1 MRFPRHLLASVALA
15 TFLAGSSSA
24 LAGAQGV
31 TTGAIGGKITDE
43 SGAGIGGVNI
53 TAVNRANGFS
63 STVNSR
69 ADGRYLIPNLEVGTY
84 DVTYRRVGFDPIRRR
99 DLIVALSQVLP
110 QDVQLTAR
118 ATELSG
124 VTIIA
129 ATTTET
135 FTPTN
140 TSVKTIVTDT
150 TLQRLP
156 SLTRNIID
164 MVRVAPQV
172 STSGA
177 GYSAG
182 GMSNRMNNVQIDGAT
197 ERDVFGLGST
207 GTPGAEV
214 NSRSVSLEAVKELQV
229 LLAPFD
235 VRQGNFGGLLV
246 NAVTKGGTNEM
257 HGSAY
262 YYYRDQDYGRNVPQ
276 LRATPFDRTQY
287 GFSFGGPII
296 KDKLHFFIAPEW
308 QTENTP
314 VSGTYQGQPSS
325 FTTAFPIR
333 DADLTAFEA
342 QMAAK
347 GMPNVGTAG
356 YANIPNPLLNF
367 FGRLDYRINDTHR
380 AIVRYNYSE
389 GERLR
394 QQNNRTSTAAVY
406 SGNFH
411 TFDTW
416 KIAPVAQL
424 FSVFGNGSSNE
435 LFVGYNRARN
445 RRTPA
450 SPYPQISITGM
461 PTTTGGTNGS
471 IIAGADQFSQGN
483 ELDTDT
489 YELTDNF
496 NFSRGNH
503 TITLGT
509 RNEYVDLRNMFN
521 QSSYG
526 VWAFR
531 YCTNSTSVTCNPAL
545 GGMDSLAAGNANSF
559 RRAFILQ
566 NGGNVYFRALQ
577 SAWYAQDQIQVS
589 PRLAVTVGLR
599 ADLSKFLDDVD
610 YNAAIDSAY
619 GRNTSDVPKSSLQF
633 SPRVGFNWDLT
644 GDQTQQIRGGIGM
657 FVGTPPYVWLENAYV
672 NSGNIITF
680 LNCGSGGTRAPTFN
694 VDVNVNQTCTGGA
707 GSKPIGDVSFL
718 DKSLKFPQPLRA
730 SLSYDRALPRDLV
743 FSVEGLFSKTLN
755 QFFFVNRNLAGIT
768 GYDRHGRA
776 IYADSIRSS
785 ATAVTTV
792 FTKLPAGVVTNGGIA
807 RFSTAIDVENQSK
820 DQAWS
825 LTTSLRKRYSNNWEG
840 MVAYTHA
847 RARDVQS
854 FGSST
859 HISNWQFGRTLSGN
873 QLEPFRGISLFDQ
886 THKLTAT
893 GTYTKHWVPG
903 WSTDFTATYSG
914 VSGAPHDYVYASTSS
929 SSGDMNGDG
938 RNGND
943 LIYVP
948 RSAYNTNEIQFRQ
961 ITGTVNGVPNTV
973 IATVAQQQA
982 AFEKYIVNSPCLSSH
997 RGEILPRNSCK
1008 QPFLNQVDLAIRQTV
1023 PAVRGQRLS
1032 LQADITN
1039 FGNLL
1044 NKNWGQA
1051 RVTEA
1056 SSNSNVPILTH
1067 VGMTNSNPTVAIP
1080 IVQFNVNQKEYV
1092 VGTFASNYWR
1102 FQLSARYSF

>member
-1 MRFPRHLLASVALA
+1 MRFPRHFLASVAIA
-15 TFLAGSSSA
+15 AFMAGS
-24 LAGAQGV
+24 LPTTTEAQGV
-31 TTGAIGGKITDE
+31 TTGAIGGKVTDE
-43 SGAGIGGVNI
+43 QGTGIPGVQVS
-53 TAVNRANGFS
+53 AVNRANGFS
-63 STVNSR
+63 STVTSR
-69 ADGRYLIPNLEVGTY
+69 ADGRYLIPNLDVGTY
-84 DVTYRRVGFDPIRRR
+84 DLTFRRIGFDPIRRR
-99 DLIVALSQVLP
+99 DIIVALSQVNP
-110 QDVQLTAR
+110 QDVQLTAA

-156 SLTRNIID
+156 SLSRNIID

-197 ERDVFGLGST
+197 ERDVFGLGAT
-207 GTPGAEV
+207 GTPGAET

-246 NAVTKGGTNEM
+246 NAVTKSGTNEY
-257 HGSAY
+257 HGSFY
-262 YYYRDQDYGRNVPQ
+262 GYYRDQDYGANVTQ
-276 LRATPFDRTQY
+276 LRATPFDRSQY
-287 GFSFGGPII
+287 GFSLGGPII
-296 KDKLHFFIAPEW
+296 KDKLQFFLAPEW
-308 QTENTP
+308 QDENTP
-314 VSGTYQGQPSS
+314 VSGTYFGQPAEL
-325 FTTAFPIR
+325 TPVFPIKSE
-333 DADLTAFEA
+333 DLTRFE
-342 QMAAK
+342 QLMTAK
-347 GMPNVGTAG
+347 GMPNVGTPG
-356 YANIPNPLLNF
+356 YANIPNPLLNLF
-367 FGRLDYRINDTHR
+367 ARLDYRINDTHR
-380 AIVRYNYSE
+380 SVLRYNYSE

-394 QQNNRTSTAAVY
+394 QQNNRSSSAAVY

-416 KIAPVAQL
+416 KIAPVFQL
-424 FSVFGNGSSNE
+424 FSVFSGGQSNE
-435 LFVGYNRARN
+435 LFIGYNRARN
-445 RRTPA
+445 RRTPE
-450 SPYPQISITGM
+450 SPYPQITVGSL
-461 PTTTGGTNGS
+461 TTTTNATNGS

-489 YELTDNF
+489 YELTNNF
-496 NFSRGNH
+496 NFQKGNH

-509 RNEYVDLRNMFN
+509 RNEYVDLRNLFN

-526 VWAFR
+526 VWSFR
-531 YCTNSTSVTCNPAL
+531 GL
-545 GGMDSLAAGNANSF
+545 DSLAAGNASTY
-559 RRAFILQ
+559 RRAFILKD
-566 NGGNVYFRALQ
+566 GGNVFFRALQ
-577 SAWYAQDQIQVS
+577 SAWYAQDQWQVT
-589 PRLAVTVGLR
+589 PKLAMTLGLR
-599 ADLSKFLDDVD
+599 ADLSKFLDDVP
-610 YNAAIDSAY
+610 YSAPIDSAY
-619 GRNTSDVPKSSLQF
+619 GRRTDDIPKSSLQI
-633 SPRVGFNWDLT
+633 SPRIGFNYDIS
-644 GDQTQQIRGGIGM
+644 GDQSQQLRGGIGL

-672 NSGNIITF
+672 NSGSIITF
-680 LNCGSGGTRAPTFN
+680 LNCGASIAPGTRAPTFN
-694 VDVNVNQTCTGGA
+694 IDPEANPTCVGGA
-707 GSKPIGDVSFL
+707 GSKPIGDVNWLSS
-718 DKSLKFPQPLRA
+718 SLKFPQPLRA
-730 SLSYDRALPRDLV
+730 SLSYDRSLPRDLV

-768 GYDRHGRA
+768 GRDVHGRVLF
-776 IYADSIRSS
+776 ADSIRAANGVS
-785 ATAVTTV
+785 
-792 FTKLPAGVVTNGGIA
+792 FPRLPATVIANGGAA
-807 RFSTAIDVENQSK
+807 RFSTAIDLLNQSK

-840 MVAYTHA
+840 SVAYTHA

-859 HISNWQFGRTLSGN
+859 HISNWQFGRTLSGD
-873 QLEPFRGISLFDQ
+873 QFSPFRGISLFDQ
-886 THKLTAT
+886 THKLTGT
-893 GTYTKHWVPG
+893 GTYTKHWTG
-903 WSTDFTATYSG
+903 DWSTDFTATYSG
-914 VSGAPHDYVYASTSS
+914 VSGAPHDYVYAV
-929 SSGDMNGDG
+929 SSGSGDLNGDG

-948 RSAYNTNEIQFRQ
+948 RSAYNTNEIRFRNV
-961 ITGTVNGVPNTV
+961 TGTVNGVPNT
-973 IATVAQQQA
+973 IITTIAQQQE
-982 AFEKYIVNSPCLSSH
+982 AFEKYISSSPCLSSQ
-997 RGEILPRNSCK
+997 RGRILQRNSCK
-1008 QPFLNQVDLAIRQTV
+1008 QPFLNQVDVAIRQTI
-1023 PAVRGQRLS
+1023 PSIRGQRVS

-1044 NKNWGQA
+1044 NKKWGQA

-1067 VGMTNSNPTVAIP
+1067 VGQTNSNPQFAIP

-1092 VGTFASNYWR
+1092 VGNFASNFWR

>member
-1 MRFPRHLLASVALA
+1 MRFPRQILASVAIAALM
-15 TFLAGSSSA
+15 AGSLPA
-24 LAGAQGV
+24 FVEAQGV
-31 TTGAIGGKITDE
+31 TTGAIGGKVTDE
-43 SGAGIGGVNI
+43 TGAGVAGVQI
-53 TAVNRANGFS
+53 SAVNKANGFS
-63 STVNSR
+63 STVTSR
-69 ADGRYLIPNLEVGTY
+69 VDGRYLIPNLEVGTY
-84 DVTYRRVGFDPIRRR
+84 DVTFRRIGFDPIRRR

-110 QDVQLTAR
+110 QDVQLTAA

-156 SLTRNIID
+156 SLNRNIID

-197 ERDVFGLGST
+197 ERDVFGLGAT

-246 NAVTKGGTNEM
+246 NAVTKGGTNEY
-257 HGSAY
+257 HGSLY
-262 YYYRDQDYGRNVPQ
+262 GYYRDQDYGRNVPQ
-276 LRATPFDRTQY
+276 LRATPFDRSQY

-296 KDKLHFFIAPEW
+296 KDKLHFFVAPEW
-308 QTENTP
+308 QDENTP
-314 VSGTYQGQPSS
+314 VSGTYLGQPAEL
-325 FTTAFPIR
+325 TPVFPIK
-333 DADLTAFEA
+333 AEDLTRFE
-342 QMAAK
+342 QLMTAK
-347 GMPNVGTAG
+347 GMGDIGTPG
-356 YANIPNPLLNF
+356 YANIPNPLLNMF
-367 FGRLDYRINDTHR
+367 ARLDYRINDTHR
-380 AIVRYNYSE
+380 SVIRYNYSE

-394 QQNNRTSTAAVY
+394 QQNNRSSTAAIY

-416 KIAPVAQL
+416 KIAPVFQL
-424 FSVFGNGSSNE
+424 FSVFASGASNE
-435 LFVGYNRARN
+435 LFIGYNRARN
-445 RRTPA
+445 RRTPE
-450 SPYPQISITGM
+450 SPYPQITVSGLT
-461 PTTTGGTNGS
+461 TTTGGTNGS

-489 YELTDNF
+489 WELTNNYNF
-496 NFSRGNH
+496 ARGNH

-509 RNEYVDLRNMFN
+509 RNEYVDLRNLFN

-526 VWAFR
+526 VWSFR
-531 YCTNSTSVTCNPAL
+531 GL
-545 GGMDSLAAGNANSF
+545 DSLAAGNPNSY
-559 RRAFILQ
+559 RRAFILRD
-566 NGGNVYFRALQ
+566 GGNVYFRALQ
-577 SAWYAQDQIQVS
+577 SAWYAQDQWQVT
-589 PRLAVTVGLR
+589 PTFAMTLGLR
-599 ADLSKFLDDVD
+599 ADLSKFLDDVP
-610 YNAAIDSAY
+610 YSAPIDSAY
-619 GRNTSDVPKSSLQF
+619 GRRTDDIPKSALQI
-633 SPRVGFNWDLT
+633 SPRIGFNWDLT
-644 GDQTQQIRGGIGM
+644 GDQSQQIRGGIGL

-672 NSGNIITF
+672 NSGSIITF
-680 LNCGSGGTRAPTFN
+680 LNCGASGTRAPTFN
-694 VDVNVNQTCTGGA
+694 IDPEANPTCAGGA
-707 GSKPIGDVSFL
+707 GSKPIGDVNWLSS
-718 DKSLKFPQPLRA
+718 SLKFPQPLRA
-730 SLSYDRALPRDLV
+730 SVGYDRSLPRDLV

-755 QFFFVNRNLAGIT
+755 QFFFVNRNLAGVV
-768 GYDRHGRA
+768 GRDVHGRVL
-776 IYADSIRSS
+776 YADSIRASNGQS
-785 ATAVTTV
+785 
-792 FTKLPAGVVTNGGIA
+792 FPKLPATVIANGGTA
-807 RFSTAIDVENQSK
+807 RFSTAIDVVNQNK

-825 LTTSLRKRYSNNWEG
+825 LTTSLRKRYSNNWEAQL
-840 MVAYTHA
+840 AYTHA

-859 HISNWQFGRTLSGN
+859 HISNWQFGRTLSGD
-873 QLEPFRGISLFDQ
+873 QFKPYRGISLFDQ
-886 THKLTAT
+886 THKLTGT
-893 GTYTKHWVPG
+893 GTYTKHWAEG

-914 VSGAPHDYVYASTSS
+914 VSGAPHDYVYAVSG
-929 SSGDMNGDG
+929 SSGDLNGDG

-948 RSAYNTNEIQFRQ
+948 RNAFNTQEIRFRAV
-961 ITGTVNGVPNTV
+961 TNG
-973 IATVAQQQA
+973 ATVAQQQE
-982 AFEKYIVNSPCLSSH
+982 AFEKYIQDSPCLSSQ
-997 RGEILPRNSCK
+997 RGRILQRNSCK
-1008 QPFLNQVDLAIRQTV
+1008 QPFLNQVDVAIRQTL
-1023 PAVRGQRLS
+1023 PSVRGQRVS

-1039 FGNLL
+1039 FGNLI

-1067 VGMTNSNPTVAIP
+1067 VGQTSSNPLFAIP

-1092 VGTFASNYWR
+1092 VGNFASNFWR

>member
-1 MRFPRHLLASVALA
+1 MRFPRHLLASAALA
-15 TFLAGSSSA
+15 AFMAGSLTASA
-24 LAGAQGV
+24 PAQGV
-31 TTGAIGGKITDE
+31 TTGAIGGKVTNE
-43 SGAGIGGVNI
+43 TGEGVAGVQIS
-53 TAVNRANGFS
+53 AVNKANGFS
-63 STVNSR
+63 STVTSR
-69 ADGRYLIPNLEVGTY
+69 VDGRYLIPNLEVGTY
-84 DVTYRRVGFDPIRRR
+84 DVTFRRIGFDPIRRR

-110 QDVQLTAR
+110 QDVQLTAA

-156 SLTRNIID
+156 SLSRNIID

-197 ERDVFGLGST
+197 ERDVFGLGAT

-246 NAVTKGGTNEM
+246 NAVTKGGTNEL
-257 HGSAY
+257 HGSVY
-262 YYYRDQDYGRNVPQ
+262 GYYRDQDYGRNVPE
-276 LRATPFDRTQY
+276 LRSTPFDRTQY
-287 GFSFGGPII
+287 GFSVGGPII
-296 KDKLHFFIAPEW
+296 KDKLHFFVAPEC
-308 QTENTP
+308 QEENTP
-314 VSGTYQGQPSS
+314 VSGPYFNQPSGLS
-325 FTTAFPIR
+325 GPAFPIR
-333 DADLTAFEA
+333 SEDITRFE
-342 QMAAK
+342 QLMAAK
-347 GMPNVGTAG
+347 GMTDVGTPG

-367 FGRLDYRINDTHR
+367 FARLDYRINDTHR
-380 AIVRYNYSE
+380 SVLRYNYSE

-394 QQNNRTSTAAVY
+394 QQNPRTATNAIY

-416 KIAPVAQL
+416 KIAPVFQL
-424 FSVFGNGSSNE
+424 FSVFSGGTSNE
-435 LFVGYNRARN
+435 LFLGYNRARN
-445 RRTPA
+445 RRTPE
-450 SPYPQISITGM
+450 SPYPQITVSGL
-461 PTTTGGTNGS
+461 TTTSGQSGGR

-489 YELTDNF
+489 YELTNNF
-496 NFSRGNH
+496 NLQRGNH
-503 TITLGT
+503 TVTLGT
-509 RNEYVDLRNMFN
+509 RNEYVDLRNLFN

-526 VWAFR
+526 VWSF
-531 YCTNSTSVTCNPAL
+531 NNL
-545 GGMDSLAAGNANSF
+545 DSLAAGNANSY
-559 RRAFILQ
+559 RRAFILKD
-566 NGGNVYFRALQ
+566 GGNVFFRALQ
-577 SAWYAQDQIQVS
+577 SAWYAQDQWQVT
-589 PRLAVTVGLR
+589 PNFAMTIGLR
-599 ADLSKFLDDVD
+599 ADLSKFLDEVD
-610 YNAAIDSAY
+610 HNVAIDSAY
-619 GRNTSDVPKSSLQF
+619 GRSTSDVPKSSLQI
-633 SPRVGFNWDLT
+633 SPRIGFNWDLS
-644 GDQTQQIRGGIGM
+644 GDQTQQIRGGIGL

-680 LNCGSGGTRAPTFN
+680 LNCGTSGTRAPTFN
-694 VDVNVNQTCTGGA
+694 IDPEANPTCSGGL

-718 DKSLKFPQPLRA
+718 DKDLNFPQPMRA

-755 QFFFVNRNLAGIT
+755 QFFFVNRNLEGIQT
-768 GYDRHGRA
+768 YDKYGRA
-776 IYADSIRSS
+776 IYATTFN
-785 ATAVTTV
+785 ATTGVASPRLPQAVI
-792 FTKLPAGVVTNGGIA
+792 ANGGTA
-807 RFSTAIDVENQSK
+807 RFSTAIDIENQSK

-840 MVAYTHA
+840 AVAYTHA

-859 HISNWQFGRTLSGN
+859 HISNWQFGRTLSGD
-873 QLEPFRGISLFDQ
+873 QLEAFRGISLFDQ
-886 THKLTAT
+886 THKLTGT
-893 GTYTKHWVPG
+893 GTYTKHWAAG
-903 WSTDFTATYSG
+903 WATDFTATYSG
-914 VSGAPHDYVYASTSS
+914 VSGSPHDYVYASTAASN
-929 SSGDMNGDG
+929 GDLNGDG

-948 RSAYNTNEIQFRQ
+948 RSAFNTTEIQFRA
-961 ITGTVNGVPNTV
+961 VANG
-973 IATVAQQQA
+973 ATVAQQQA
-982 AFEKYIVNSPCLSSH
+982 AFEKYIQDSPCLSAN
-997 RGEILPRNSCK
+997 RGRILPRNACK
-1008 QPFLNQVDLAIRQTV
+1008 QPFLNQIDLAIRQTI
-1023 PAVRGQRLS
+1023 PSVRGQRLS

-1039 FGNLL
+1039 FGNLI
-1044 NKNWGQA
+1044 NKDWGQA

-1067 VGMTNSNPTVAIP
+1067 VGMTNSNPTVATP
-1080 IVQFNVNQKEYV
+1080 IVQFNVNQKEYI
-1092 VGTFASNYWR
+1092 VGNFASNFWR

>member
-1 MRFPRHLLASVALA
+1 MRFPRHLLASVAVA
-15 TFLAGSSSA
+15 TFMAGSLTASA
-24 LAGAQGV
+24 SAQGV
-31 TTGAIGGKITDE
+31 TTGAIGGKVTNE
-43 SGAGIGGVNI
+43 SGEGVAGVQIS
-53 TAVNRANGFS
+53 AVNRGNGFS
-63 STVNSR
+63 STVTSR
-69 ADGRYLIPNLEVGTY
+69 VDGRYLIPNLEVGTY
-84 DVTYRRVGFDPIRRR
+84 DVTFRRIGFDPIRRR

-110 QDVQLTAR
+110 LDVQLTAA

-156 SLTRNIID
+156 SLSRNIID
-164 MVRVAPQV
+164 MVRVSPQV

-197 ERDVFGLGST
+197 ERDVFGLGAT

-246 NAVTKGGTNEM
+246 NAVTKGGTNEI
-257 HGSAY
+257 HGSIY
-262 YYYRDQDYGRNVPQ
+262 GYYRDQDYGANVTQ
-276 LRATPFDRTQY
+276 LRSTPFDRTQY
-287 GFSFGGPII
+287 GFSLGGPII
-296 KDKLHFFIAPEW
+296 KDKLHFFVAPEW
-308 QTENTP
+308 QEENTP
-314 VSGTYQGQPSS
+314 VSGTYFGQPASL
-325 FTTAFPIR
+325 TPVFPIPDSAITR
-333 DADLTAFEA
+333 FE
-342 QMAAK
+342 QIMSAK
-347 GMPNVGTAG
+347 GMADIGTPG
-356 YANIPNPLLNF
+356 YANIPNPLLNMF
-367 FGRLDYRINDTHR
+367 ARIDYRINDTHR
-380 AIVRYNYSE
+380 SVLRYNYSE

-394 QQNNRTSTAAVY
+394 QQNNRGSTAAVY

-416 KIAPVAQL
+416 KIAPVFQL
-424 FSVFGNGSSNE
+424 FSVFSGGSSNE
-435 LFVGYNRARN
+435 LFIGYNRARN
-445 RRTPA
+445 RRTPE
-450 SPYPQISITGM
+450 SPYPQITVSGLR
-461 PTTTGGTNGS
+461 TTTGGTNGT

-489 YELTDNF
+489 YELTNNF

-509 RNEYVDLRNMFN
+509 RNEYVDLRNLFN
-521 QSSYG
+521 QSSFG
-526 VWAFR
+526 VWSFR
-531 YCTNSTSVTCNPAL
+531 GL
-545 GGMDSLAAGNANSF
+545 DSLAAGNANSY
-559 RRAFILQ
+559 RRAFILKD
-566 NGGNVYFRALQ
+566 GGNVYFRALQ
-577 SAWYAQDQIQVS
+577 SAWYAQDQWQVS
-589 PRLAVTVGLR
+589 PNFAMTLGLR
-599 ADLSKFLDDVD
+599 ADISKFLDDVP
-610 YNAAIDSAY
+610 YSAPIDSAY
-619 GRNTSDVPKSSLQF
+619 GRRTDDIPKSALQL
-633 SPRVGFNWDLT
+633 SPRIGFNWDMS
-644 GDQTQQIRGGIGM
+644 GDQSQQIRGGIGL

-672 NSGNIITF
+672 NSGSIITF
-680 LNCGSGGTRAPTFN
+680 LNCGTGGTRAPTFN
-694 VDVNVNQTCTGGA
+694 IDPEANPTCSGGA
-707 GSKPIGDVSFL
+707 GSKPICDVNWLSS
-718 DKSLKFPQPLRA
+718 SLKFPQPLRA
-730 SLSYDRALPRDLV
+730 SLSYDRSLPRDLV

-768 GYDRHGRA
+768 GYDRRGRA
-776 IYADSIRSS
+776 IYADSIRASNAAS
-785 ATAVTTV
+785 
-792 FTKLPAGVVTNGGIA
+792 FPRLPASVIANGGTA
-807 RFSTAIDVENQSK
+807 RFSTAIDLLNQNK

-840 MVAYTHA
+840 SVAYTHA

-859 HISNWQFGRTLSGN
+859 HISNWQFGRTLSGD
-873 QLEPFRGISLFDQ
+873 QLSPFRGISLFDQ
-886 THKLTAT
+886 THKLTGT
-893 GTYTKHWVPG
+893 GTYTKHWSEG

-914 VSGAPHDYVYASTSS
+914 VSGSPHDYVYASTSS
-929 SSGDMNGDG
+929 SNGDMNGDG

-948 RSAYNTNEIQFRQ
+948 RSAFNTTEIQFRAV
-961 ITGTVNGVPNTV
+961 TNG
-973 IATVAQQQA
+973 ATVAEQQA
-982 AFEKYIVNSPCLSSH
+982 AFEQYILNSPCLREN
-997 RGEILPRNSCK
+997 RGRILPRNSCK
-1008 QPFLNQVDLAIRQTV
+1008 QPFLNQIDLAIRQTI
-1023 PAVRGQRLS
+1023 PSVRGQRLS

-1044 NKNWGQA
+1044 NKEWGQA

-1067 VGMTNSNPTVAIP
+1067 VGMTNSNPTVATP
-1080 IVQFNVNQKEYV
+1080 IVQFNVNQKEYI
-1092 VGTFASNYWR
+1092 VGNFASNFWR

>member
-1 MRFPRHLLASVALA
+1 MRLPRHLLAGVALA
-15 TFLAGSSSA
+15 AFIAGTIPASA
-24 LAGAQGV
+24 PAQGV
-31 TTGAIGGKITDE
+31 TTGAIGGKVTDE
-43 SGAGIGGVNI
+43 QGVGIAGVQIS
-53 TAVNRANGFS
+53 AVNRANGFS
-63 STVNSR
+63 STVTSR

-84 DVTYRRVGFDPIRRR
+84 DLTLRRLGFDPVRRR

-110 QDVQLTAR
+110 QDVELTAQ
-118 ATELSG
+118 ATQLSG
-124 VTIIA
+124 VVIVA

-156 SLTRNIID
+156 SLSRNIID

-197 ERDVFGLGST
+197 ERDVFGLGAT

-257 HGSAY
+257 HGSVY
-262 YYYRDQDYGRNVPQ
+262 GYYRDQDYGRNVPQ
-276 LRATPFDRTQY
+276 LRASPFDRSQY
-287 GFSFGGPII
+287 GFSLGGPII
-296 KDKLHFFIAPEW
+296 RDKLHFFVAPEW
-308 QTENTP
+308 QDENTP
-314 VSGTYQGQPSS
+314 VGGTYLGQPAEL
-325 FTTAFPIR
+325 TPVFPIR
-333 DADLTAFEA
+333 DADLTRFE
-342 QMAAK
+342 QLMTAK
-347 GMPNVGTAG
+347 GMPNVGTPG
-356 YANIPNPLLNF
+356 YANIPNPLLNMF
-367 FGRLDYRINDTHR
+367 ARLDFRINDTHR
-380 AIVRYNYSE
+380 SVLRYNYSE

-394 QQNNRTSTAAVY
+394 QQNNRGSTASVY

-416 KIAPVAQL
+416 KIAPVFQL
-424 FSVFGNGSSNE
+424 FSVFSNGTSNE
-435 LFVGYNRARN
+435 LFLGYNRARN
-445 RRTPA
+445 RRTPE
-450 SPYPQISITGM
+450 SPYPQITVSGL
-461 PTTTGGTNGS
+461 TTNTGGTNGT
-471 IIAGADQFSQGN
+471 IVAGADQFSQGN

-489 YELTDNF
+489 YELTNNF
-496 NFSRGNH
+496 NFQRGNH

-509 RNEYVDLRNMFN
+509 RNEYVDLRNLFN

-526 VWAFR
+526 VWSFR
-531 YCTNSTSVTCNPAL
+531 GL
-545 GGMDSLAAGNANSF
+545 DSLEAGNPTTY
-559 RRAFILQ
+559 RRAFILRD
-566 NGGNVYFRALQ
+566 GGNVFFRALQ
-577 SAWYAQDQIQVS
+577 SAWYAQDQWQVS
-589 PRLAVTVGLR
+589 PRVAMTIGLR
-599 ADLSKFLDDVD
+599 ADVSRFLDDVP
-610 YNAAIDSAY
+610 YSAPIDSAY
-619 GRNTSDVPKSSLQF
+619 GRRTDDIPKSSLQI
-633 SPRVGFNWDLT
+633 SPRVGFNWDLR
-644 GDQTQQIRGGIGM
+644 GDQTQQIRGGIGL

-672 NSGNIITF
+672 NSGSIITF
-680 LNCGSGGTRAPTFN
+680 LNCGTSGTRAPAFN
-694 VDVNVNQTCTGGA
+694 IDPETNPTCQGGA
-707 GSKPIGDVSFL
+707 GSKPIGDVNWLS
-718 DKSLKFPQPLRA
+718 SGLKFPQPLRA

-768 GYDRHGRA
+768 GYDPHGRA
-776 IYADSIRSS
+776 IFADSIRAANAAS
-785 ATAVTTV
+785 
-792 FTKLPAGVVTNGGIA
+792 FPKLPAAVIANGGTA
-807 RFSTAIDVENQSK
+807 RFSTAIDLLNQSK

-840 MVAYTHA
+840 SVAYTHA

-859 HISNWQFGRTLSGN
+859 HISNWQFGRTLSGD
-873 QLEPFRGISLFDQ
+873 QFSPFTGISLFDQ
-886 THKLTAT
+886 THKLTGT
-893 GTYTKHWVPG
+893 GTYTKHWSPG
-903 WSTDFTATYSG
+903 WATDFTATYSG
-914 VSGAPHDYVYASTSS
+914 VSGSPHDYVYASTAASN
-929 SSGDMNGDG
+929 GDMNGDG

-948 RSAYNTNEIQFRQ
+948 RNTSNTQEIRFRAV
-961 ITGTVNGVPNTV
+961 TNG
-973 IATVAQQQA
+973 ATVAEQQA
-982 AFEKYIVNSPCLSSH
+982 AFDKFITNSPCLSEQ
-997 RGEILPRNSCK
+997 RGRILSRNSCK
-1008 QPFLNQVDLAIRQTV
+1008 LPFLNQIDVAIRQTV
-1023 PAVRGQRLS
+1023 PSVRGQRLS

-1044 NKNWGQA
+1044 NKNWGQQ
-1051 RVTEA
+1051 RVAEA

-1067 VGMTNSNPTVAIP
+1067 VGMSNSNPTVAVP
-1080 IVQFNVNQKEYV
+1080 IVQFNVNQQEHV
-1092 VGTFASNYWR
+1092 IGNFASNFWR

>member
-1 MRFPRHLLASVALA
+1 MKLPRQLLVSVALA
-15 TFLAGSSSA
+15 AFMAGSVSA

-31 TTGAIGGKITDE
+31 TTGAIGGKVTDE
-43 SGAGIGGVNI
+43 SDAALAGVNV
-53 TAVNRANGFS
+53 TAVNRSNGFS
-63 STVNSR
+63 SSVNSR
-69 ADGRYLIPNLEVGTY
+69 ADGRYLIPNLEVGIY
-84 DVTYRRVGFDPIRRR
+84 DLTFRRVGFDPIRRR
-99 DLIVALSQVLP
+99 DLVVALSQVLK
-110 QDVQLTAR
+110 QDVQLSAR

-124 VTIIA
+124 VTIVA

-156 SLTRNIID
+156 SLSRNIID
-164 MVRVAPQV
+164 MVRVSPQV

-197 ERDVFGLGST
+197 ERDVFGLGAT
-207 GTPGAEV
+207 GTPGAET

-257 HGSAY
+257 HGSVY
-262 YYYRDQDYGRNVPQ
+262 GYYRDQDYGRNVPQ

-296 KDKLHFFIAPEW
+296 KDKLHFFVAPEW

-314 VSGTYQGQPSS
+314 VSGTYLGQP
-325 FTTAFPIR
+325 AELLPVFPIR
-333 DADLTAFEA
+333 DADVTRFE
-342 QMAAK
+342 QLMTAK
-347 GMPNVGTAG
+347 GMPDFGTPG
-356 YANIPNPLLNF
+356 YANIPNPLLNMF
-367 FGRLDYRINDTHR
+367 ARLDYRINDTHR
-380 AIVRYNYSE
+380 AVARYNYSE

-394 QQNNRTSTAAVY
+394 QQNNRGSTASVY

-416 KIAPVAQL
+416 KIAPVFQL

-435 LFVGYNRARN
+435 LFLGYNRARN
-445 RRTPA
+445 RRTPE
-450 SPYPQISITGM
+450 SPYPQITVSGLT
-461 PTTTGGTNGS
+461 TTTGGTNGS

-489 YELTDNF
+489 YELTNNYNF
-496 NFSRGNH
+496 QRGNH

-509 RNEYVDLRNMFN
+509 RNEYVDLRNLFN

-531 YCTNSTSVTCNPAL
+531 GL
-545 GGMDSLAAGNANSF
+545 DSLAAGNPSSY
-559 RRAFILQ
+559 RRAFILKD
-566 NGGNVYFRALQ
+566 GGNVYFRALQ
-577 SAWYAQDQIQVS
+577 SAWYVQDQWQVA
-589 PRLAVTVGLR
+589 PNFAMTLGFR
-599 ADLSKFLDDVD
+599 ADLSKFLDDVEH
-610 YNAAIDSAY
+610 NAAIDSAY
-619 GRNTSDVPKSSLQF
+619 GRSTSDVPKSALQF
-633 SPRVGFNWDLT
+633 SPRVGFNWDLK
-644 GDQTQQIRGGIGM
+644 GDQQQQIRGGIGL

-680 LNCGSGGTRAPTFN
+680 LNCGGSGTRAPDFN
-694 VDVNVNQTCTGGA
+694 IDPEANQTCRGGA

-718 DKSLKFPQPLRA
+718 DKDLLFPQPMRA

-743 FSVEGLFSKTLN
+743 FSIEGLYSKTLN

-776 IYADSIRSS
+776 LYADSIRTNVS
-785 ATAVTTV
+785 AV
-792 FTKLPAGVVTNGGIA
+792 FTRLPQGVIANGGIA
-807 RFSTAIDVENQSK
+807 RFSTAIDVQNQSK
-820 DQAWS
+820 DNAWS

-840 MVAYTHA
+840 TVAYTHA

-859 HISNWQFGRTLSGN
+859 HISNWQFGRTLSGDQN
-873 QLEPFRGISLFDQ
+873 SEFRGISLFDQ
-886 THKLTAT
+886 THKLTGT
-893 GTYTKHWVPG
+893 GTYTKNWRPG

-914 VSGAPHDYVYASTSS
+914 VSGAPHDYVYATISA

-943 LIYVP
+943 LIYIP
-948 RSAYNTNEIQFRQ
+948 RSAFNTQEIQFRAV
-961 ITGTVNGVPNTV
+961 TNG
-973 IATVAQQQA
+973 ATVAQQQA
-982 AFEKYIVNSPCLSSH
+982 AFEQYIQDSPCLSSQ
-997 RGEILPRNSCK
+997 RGQILRRNSCK
-1008 QPFLNQVDLAIRQTV
+1008 QPFLNQMDVAIRQTI
-1023 PAVRGQRLS
+1023 PSVRGQRLS

-1067 VGMTNSNPTVAIP
+1067 VGMTNINPTVAIP
-1080 IVQFNVNQKEYV
+1080 IVQFNVNQKEYI
-1092 VGTFASNYWR
+1092 VGNFASNFWR

>member
-1 MRFPRHLLASVALA
+1 MKLPRQLLVGVALA
-15 TFLAGSSSA
+15 AFMAGSVSA

-31 TTGAIGGKITDE
+31 TTGAIGGKVTDE
-43 SGAGIGGVNI
+43 SDAPLAGVNI

-63 STVNSR
+63 SSVNSR
-69 ADGRYLIPNLEVGTY
+69 ADGRYLIPNLEVGVYELTF
-84 DVTYRRVGFDPIRRR
+84 RRVGFDPIRRR
-99 DLIVALSQVLP
+99 DLVVALSQVLK
-110 QDVQLTAR
+110 QDVQLSAR

-124 VTIIA
+124 VTIVA

-156 SLTRNIID
+156 SLSRNIID
-164 MVRVAPQV
+164 MVRVSPQV

-197 ERDVFGLGST
+197 ERDVFGLGAT
-207 GTPGAEV
+207 GTPGAET

-246 NAVTKGGTNEM
+246 NAVTKGGTNDM
-257 HGSAY
+257 HGSVY
-262 YYYRDQDYGRNVPQ
+262 GYYRNQDYGRNVPQ

-296 KDKLHFFIAPEW
+296 KDKLHFFVAPEW

-314 VSGTYQGQPSS
+314 VSGTYLGQPAEL
-325 FTTAFPIR
+325 TPVFPIK
-333 DADLTAFEA
+333 DADLTRFE
-342 QMAAK
+342 QLMAAK
-347 GMPNVGTAG
+347 GMPDFGTPG
-356 YANIPNPLLNF
+356 YANIPNPLLNMF
-367 FGRLDYRINDTHR
+367 ARLDYQINDVHR
-380 AIVRYNYSE
+380 SVLRYNYSE

-394 QQNNRTSTAAVY
+394 QQNNRGATAAVY

-416 KIAPVAQL
+416 KIAPVFQL
-424 FSVFGNGSSNE
+424 FSVFKGGTSNE

-445 RRTPA
+445 RRTPE
-450 SPYPQISITGM
+450 SPYPQITVSGLT
-461 PTTTGGTNGS
+461 TTTGGTNGS

-489 YELTDNF
+489 YELTDNY
-496 NFSRGNH
+496 NFQRGNH
-503 TITLGT
+503 TLTLGT
-509 RNEYVDLRNMFN
+509 RNEYVDLRNLFN

-531 YCTNSTSVTCNPAL
+531 GL
-545 GGMDSLAAGNANSF
+545 DSLAAGNASSY
-559 RRAFILQ
+559 RRAFILKD
-566 NGGNVYFRALQ
+566 GGNVYFRALQ
-577 SAWYAQDQIQVS
+577 SAWYVQDQWQVS
-589 PRLAVTVGLR
+589 PNFAMTLGFR
-599 ADLSKFLDDVD
+599 ADISKFLDDVQH
-610 YNAAIDSAY
+610 NAAIDSAY
-619 GRNTSDVPKSSLQF
+619 GRSTSDVPKSSVQF
-633 SPRVGFNWDLT
+633 SPRVGFNWDMN
-644 GDQTQQIRGGIGM
+644 GDQQQQIRGGIGL

-680 LNCGSGGTRAPTFN
+680 LNCGAAPTKAPTFN
-694 VDVNVNQTCTGGA
+694 IDVDANQTCVGGA

-718 DKSLKFPQPLRA
+718 DKDLLFPQPMRA

-743 FSVEGLFSKTLN
+743 FSVEGLYSKTLN

-776 IYADSIRSS
+776 IYADSIRTNA
-785 ATAVTTV
+785 AT
-792 FTKLPAGVVTNGGIA
+792 FTRLPASVLANGGIA

-820 DQAWS
+820 DNAWS
-825 LTTSLRKRYSNNWEG
+825 LTTSLRKRYSNNWEAQ
-840 MVAYTHA
+840 VAYTHA

-859 HISNWQFGRTLSGN
+859 HISNWQFGRTLSGD
-873 QLEPFRGISLFDQ
+873 QLSAFRGISLFDQ
-886 THKLTAT
+886 THKLTGT
-893 GTYTKHWVPG
+893 GTYTKQWTPG
-903 WSTDFTATYSG
+903 WSTDFTATYTG
-914 VSGAPHDYVYASTSS
+914 VSGSPHDYVYASTSAAN
-929 SSGDMNGDG
+929 GDMNGDG
-938 RNGND
+938 KNGND

-948 RSAYNTNEIQFRQ
+948 RSAYNTTEIQFRAV
-961 ITGTVNGVPNTV
+961 TNG
-973 IATVAQQQA
+973 ATVAQQQA
-982 AFEKYIVNSPCLSSH
+982 AFEKYIQNSPCLSSQ
-997 RGEILPRNSCK
+997 RGQIMSRNSCK
-1008 QPFLNQVDLAIRQTV
+1008 QPFLNQMDLAIRQTI
-1023 PAVRGQRLS
+1023 PSVRGQRLS

-1039 FGNLL
+1039 FGNLI
-1044 NKNWGQA
+1044 NKNWGQQ

-1080 IVQFNVNQKEYV
+1080 IVQFNVNQKEYI
-1092 VGTFASNYWR
+1092 VGNFASNFWR

>member
-15 TFLAGSSSA
+15 AFMAGSLTASA
-24 LAGAQGV
+24 PAQGV
-31 TTGAIGGKITDE
+31 TTGAIGGKVTNE
-43 SGAGIGGVNI
+43 TGEGVAGVQIS
-53 TAVNRANGFS
+53 AVNRGNGFS
-63 STVNSR
+63 STVTSR
-69 ADGRYLIPNLEVGTY
+69 VDGRYLVPNLEVGTY
-84 DVTYRRVGFDPIRRR
+84 DVTFRRIGFDPIRRR

-110 QDVQLTAR
+110 LDVQLTAA

-156 SLTRNIID
+156 SLSRNIID

-172 STSGA
+172 STSGS

-246 NAVTKGGTNEM
+246 NAVTKGGTNEY
-257 HGSAY
+257 HGSIY
-262 YYYRDQDYGRNVPQ
+262 GYYRDQDYGRNVPQ

-296 KDKLHFFIAPEW
+296 KDKLHFFVAPEW
-308 QTENTP
+308 QEENTP
-314 VSGTYQGQPSS
+314 VSGTYLGQPA
-325 FTTAFPIR
+325 TLTPVFPIPDSSITR
-333 DADLTAFEA
+333 FE
-342 QMAAK
+342 QIMTSK
-347 GMPNVGTAG
+347 GMPDFGTPG
-356 YANIPNPLLNF
+356 YANIPNPLLNLF
-367 FGRLDYRINDTHR
+367 ARIDYRINDTHR
-380 AIVRYNYSE
+380 SVLRYNYSE

-394 QQNNRTSTAAVY
+394 QQNNRGSTAAVY

-416 KIAPVAQL
+416 KIAPVFQL
-424 FSVFGNGSSNE
+424 FSVFGGGSSNE
-435 LFVGYNRARN
+435 LFIGYNRARN
-445 RRTPA
+445 RRTPE
-450 SPYPQISITGM
+450 SPYPQITVSGLR
-461 PTTTGGTNGS
+461 TTTGGTNGT

-489 YELTDNF
+489 YELTNNF

-509 RNEYVDLRNMFN
+509 RNEYVDLRNLFN
-521 QSSYG
+521 QSSFG
-526 VWAFR
+526 VWSFR
-531 YCTNSTSVTCNPAL
+531 GL
-545 GGMDSLAAGNANSF
+545 DSLAAGNANSY
-559 RRAFILQ
+559 RRAFILKD
-566 NGGNVYFRALQ
+566 GGNVFFRALQ
-577 SAWYAQDQIQVS
+577 SAWYAQDQWQVT
-589 PRLAVTVGLR
+589 PNFAMTLGLR
-599 ADLSKFLDDVD
+599 ADLSKFLDDVP
-610 YNAAIDSAY
+610 YSAPIDSAY
-619 GRNTSDVPKSSLQF
+619 GRRTDDIPKSALQI
-633 SPRVGFNWDLT
+633 SPRIGFNWDMS
-644 GDQTQQIRGGIGM
+644 GDQSQQIRGGIGL

-672 NSGNIITF
+672 NSGSIITF
-680 LNCGSGGTRAPTFN
+680 LNCGTGGTRAPTFN
-694 VDVNVNQTCTGGA
+694 IDPEANPTCSGGA
-707 GSKPIGDVSFL
+707 GSKPIGDVNWLSS
-718 DKSLKFPQPLRA
+718 SLKFPQPLRA
-730 SLSYDRALPRDLV
+730 SLSYDRSLPRDLV
-743 FSVEGLFSKTLN
+743 FSLEGLFSKTLN

-776 IYADSIRSS
+776 IYADSIRASNAAS
-785 ATAVTTV
+785 
-792 FTKLPAGVVTNGGIA
+792 FPRLPASVIANGGTA
-807 RFSTAIDVENQSK
+807 RFSTAIDLLNQNK

-840 MVAYTHA
+840 SVAYTHA

-859 HISNWQFGRTLSGN
+859 HISNWQFGRTLSGD
-873 QLEPFRGISLFDQ
+873 QLSPFRGISLFDQ
-886 THKLTAT
+886 THKLTGT
-893 GTYTKHWVPG
+893 GTYTKHWTEG

-914 VSGAPHDYVYASTSS
+914 VSGSPHDYVYASTSS
-929 SSGDMNGDG
+929 SNGDMNGDG

-948 RSAYNTNEIQFRQ
+948 RSAFNTTEIQFRAV
-961 ITGTVNGVPNTV
+961 TNG
-973 IATVAQQQA
+973 ATVAQQQA
-982 AFEKYIVNSPCLSSH
+982 AFEKYIQDSPCLREN
-997 RGEILPRNSCK
+997 RGRILPRNSCK
-1008 QPFLNQVDLAIRQTV
+1008 QPFLNQIDLAIRQTI
-1023 PAVRGQRLS
+1023 PSVRGQRLS

-1039 FGNLL
+1039 FGNLI

-1067 VGMTNSNPTVAIP
+1067 VGMTSSNPTVAVP
-1080 IVQFNVNQKEYV
+1080 IVQFNVNQKEYI
-1092 VGTFASNYWR
+1092 VGNFASNFWR

>member
-1 MRFPRHLLASVALA
+1 MKFPRQFLASVAMA
-15 TFLAGSSSA
+15 AMMAGSLITS
-24 LAGAQGV
+24 AGAQGV
-31 TTGAIGGKITDE
+31 TTGAIGGKVTDE
-43 SGAGIGGVNI
+43 QGAGIPGVQVS
-53 TAVNRANGFS
+53 AVNRANGFS
-63 STVNSR
+63 STVTSR

-84 DVTYRRVGFDPIRRR
+84 DLTFRRIGFDPIRRR
-99 DLIVALSQVLP
+99 DIIVALSQVNL
-110 QDVQLTAR
+110 QDVQLTAA

-156 SLTRNIID
+156 SLSRNIID

-197 ERDVFGLGST
+197 ERDVFGLGAT

-246 NAVTKGGTNEM
+246 NAVTKGGTNEY
-257 HGSAY
+257 HGSVY
-262 YYYRDQDYGRNVPQ
+262 GYYRDQDYGRNVPQ

-287 GFSFGGPII
+287 GFSLGGPII
-296 KDKLHFFIAPEW
+296 KDKLQFFIAPEW
-308 QTENTP
+308 QDENTP
-314 VSGTYQGQPSS
+314 VSGTYQGQPASL
-325 FTTAFPIR
+325 TPVFPIPDSTITR
-333 DADLTAFEA
+333 FE
-342 QMAAK
+342 QIMAAK
-347 GMPNVGTAG
+347 GMTDIGTPG
-356 YANIPNPLLNF
+356 YANIPNPLLNMF
-367 FGRLDYRINDTHR
+367 ARLDYRINDTHR
-380 AIVRYNYSE
+380 SVIRYNYSE

-394 QQNNRTSTAAVY
+394 QQNGRGSTVAVY

-416 KIAPVAQL
+416 KIAPVFQL
-424 FSVFGNGSSNE
+424 FSVFSGGSSNE
-435 LFVGYNRARN
+435 LFIGYNRARN
-445 RRTPA
+445 RRTPE
-450 SPYPQISITGM
+450 SPYPQIRVTGLT
-461 PTTTGGTNGS
+461 TTTGGTNGE
-471 IIAGADQFSQGN
+471 IFAGADQFSQGN

-489 YELTDNF
+489 YELTNNYNF
-496 NFSRGNH
+496 QRGNH

-509 RNEYVDLRNMFN
+509 RNEYVDLRNLFN

-526 VWAFR
+526 VWSFR
-531 YCTNSTSVTCNPAL
+531 GL
-545 GGMDSLAAGNANSF
+545 DSLSAGNPNSY
-559 RRAFILQ
+559 RRAFILRD
-566 NGGNVYFRALQ
+566 GGNVYFRALQ
-577 SAWYAQDQIQVS
+577 SAWYGQDQWQVT
-589 PRLAVTVGLR
+589 PNFAMTLGLR
-599 ADLSKFLDDVD
+599 ADISKFLDDVP
-610 YNAAIDSAY
+610 YSAPIDSAY
-619 GRNTSDVPKSSLQF
+619 GRRTDDIPKSALQI
-633 SPRVGFNWDLT
+633 SPRIGFNWDVS
-644 GDQTQQIRGGIGM
+644 GDQTSQIRGGIGL

-672 NSGNIITF
+672 NSGSIITF
-680 LNCGSGGTRAPTFN
+680 LNCGASGTRAPTFN
-694 VDVNVNQTCTGGA
+694 IDPEANPTCQGGL
-707 GSKPIGDVSFL
+707 GSKPIGDVNWLS
-718 DKSLKFPQPLRA
+718 SNLKFPQPLRA
-730 SLSYDRALPRDLV
+730 SLGYDRSLPRDLV

-755 QFFFVNRNLAGIT
+755 QFFFVNRNLAGVT
-768 GYDRHGRA
+768 GRDVHGRVLF
-776 IYADSIRSS
+776 ADSIRASNGQS
-785 ATAVTTV
+785 
-792 FTKLPAGVVTNGGIA
+792 FPKLPAGVIANGGTA
-807 RFSTAIDVENQSK
+807 RFSTAIDVINQNK

-825 LTTSLRKRYSNNWEG
+825 LTTSLRKRYSNNWEA
-840 MVAYTHA
+840 MLAYTHA

-859 HISNWQFGRTLSGN
+859 HISNWQFGRTLSSD
-873 QLEPFRGISLFDQ
+873 QFKPTRGISLFDQ
-886 THKLTAT
+886 THKLTGT
-893 GTYTKHWVPG
+893 GTYTKHWAEG

-914 VSGAPHDYVYASTSS
+914 VSGAPHDYVYAVTG
-929 SSGDMNGDG
+929 SSGDLNGDG
-938 RNGND
+938 RSGND
-943 LIYVP
+943 LIYIP
-948 RSAYNTNEIQFRQ
+948 RNAFNTQEIRFRAV
-961 ITGTVNGVPNTV
+961 TNG
-973 IATVAQQQA
+973 ATVVQQQT
-982 AFEKYIVNSPCLSSH
+982 AFEKYIQDSPCLRSQ
-997 RGEILPRNSCK
+997 RGRILQRNSCK
-1008 QPFLNQVDLAIRQTV
+1008 QPFLNQVDVAIRQTL
-1023 PAVRGQRLS
+1023 PSLRGQRVS

-1067 VGMTNSNPTVAIP
+1067 VGQTSSNPLFAIP

-1092 VGTFASNYWR
+1092 VGNFASNFWR

>member
-1 MRFPRHLLASVALA
+1 MRFPRHLLSSVALA
-15 TFLAGSSSA
+15 AFLAGSSSA

-31 TTGAIGGKITDE
+31 TTGAIGGKVTDE
-43 SGAGIGGVNI
+43 AGAGLAGVNI
-53 TAVNRANGFS
+53 SAVNRANGFS
-63 STVNSR
+63 STVTSR

-84 DVTYRRVGFDPIRRR
+84 DLTFRRVGFDPIRRR
-99 DLIVALSQVLP
+99 DLVVALSQVLP

-156 SLTRNIID
+156 SLSRNIID
-164 MVRVAPQV
+164 MVRVSPQV

-197 ERDVFGLGST
+197 ERDVFGLGAT
-207 GTPGAEV
+207 GTPGAET
-214 NSRSVSLEAVKELQV
+214 NARSVSLEAVKELQV

-246 NAVTKGGTNEM
+246 NAVTKGGTNEY
-257 HGSAY
+257 HGTLY
-262 YYYRDQDYGRNVPQ
+262 GYYRNQNYGRDTTV
-276 LRATPFDRTQY
+276 LRATPFDRSQY
-287 GFSFGGPII
+287 GFSLGGPII

-308 QTENTP
+308 QEENTP
-314 VSGTYQGQPSS
+314 VSGPYSGQPADISPV
-325 FTTAFPIR
+325 FPIR
-333 DADLTAFEA
+333 PQDITSFET

-347 GMPNVGTAG
+347 GMDAVGTPG

-367 FGRLDYRINDTHR
+367 FARLDYRVNDTHR
-380 AIVRYNYSE
+380 AVLRYNYSE

-394 QQNNRTSTAAVY
+394 QQNNRGTSAAVY
-406 SGNFH
+406 SSNFH

-416 KIAPVAQL
+416 KIAPVFQL
-424 FSVFGNGSSNE
+424 FSVFPSGASNE
-435 LFVGYNRARN
+435 LFIGYNRARN
-445 RRTPA
+445 RRTPE
-450 SPYPQISITGM
+450 SPYPQIQITGV
-461 PTTTGGTNGS
+461 PLATTGTGT
-471 IIAGADQFSQGN
+471 ITAGADQFSQGN

-489 YELTDNF
+489 YELTNNF
-496 NFSRGNH
+496 NFQRGNH
-503 TITLGT
+503 TITVGT
-509 RNEYVDLRNMFN
+509 RNEYVDLRNLFN

-526 VWAFR
+526 VWQFR
-531 YCTNSTSVTCNPAL
+531 YCNTTATITCNPAL
-545 GGMDSLAAGNANSF
+545 GGMDSLAAGNAQSF

-566 NGGNVYFRALQ
+566 DGGNVYFRALQ
-577 SAWYAQDQIQVS
+577 SAWYAQDQWQVS
-589 PRLAVTVGLR
+589 PKLAMTIGLR
-599 ADLSKFLDDVD
+599 ADISKFLDDID
-610 YNAAIDSAY
+610 HNLAIDSAY
-619 GRNTSDVPKSSLQF
+619 GRSTSDIPKSAIQF
-633 SPRVGFNWDLT
+633 SPRVGFNYDIS
-644 GDQTQQIRGGIGM
+644 GDQSQQLRGGIGL

-680 LNCGSGGTRAPTFN
+680 LNCNTSGSTVAAPSFN
-694 VDVNVNQTCTGGA
+694 IDPNVNATCRNGL

-730 SLSYDRALPRDLV
+730 SLSYDRSLPRDLV

-768 GYDRHGRA
+768 GYDLHGRA
-776 IYADSIRSS
+776 IYADSIRASNAAS
-785 ATAVTTV
+785 
-792 FTKLPAGVVTNGGIA
+792 FPKLPAGVIANGGAA
-807 RFSTAIDVENQSK
+807 RFSTAIDIENQSK

-859 HISNWQFGRTLSGN
+859 HISNWQFGRTLSGD
-873 QLEPFRGISLFDQ
+873 QLSPYRTISLFDQ
-886 THKLTAT
+886 THKLTGT
-893 GTYTKHWVPG
+893 GTYTKHWRPG
-903 WSTDFTATYSG
+903 WSTDFTATYAG
-914 VSGAPHDYVYASTSS
+914 VSGAPHDYVYASTGATN
-929 SSGDMNGDG
+929 GDMNGDG

-948 RSAYNTNEIQFRQ
+948 RNAYNTNEIRFRT
-961 ITGTVNGVPNTV
+961 ITATVNGVPNTV
-973 IATVAQQQA
+973 VATIAQQQE
-982 AFEKYIVNSPCLSSH
+982 AFERYIQNSPCLNRN
-997 RGEILPRNSCK
+997 RGRILKRNDCK
-1008 QPFLNQVDLAIRQTV
+1008 QPFLNQVDVAIRQTV

-1044 NKNWGQA
+1044 NKHWGQA

-1056 SSNSNVPILTH
+1056 SANSNVPILTH
-1067 VGMTNSNPTVAIP
+1067 VGQTTSDPRYAIP
-1080 IVQFNVNQKEYV
+1080 IVQFNVNQKEYIIGNFV
-1092 VGTFASNYWR
+1092 SNYWR